1 MIPLKVAIFDEVRK
15 TVPELSEIGDDL
27 LNAKIFHH
35 GGDDLR
41 LTYVGVRILQK
52 AFTAYSFQISLAL
65 KAKHQM
71 GLSKLEYPYYI
82 TYNKLTVFSDTD
94 AMVIKLAGSVER
106 FLENNFQ
113 IDRTE

>member
-1 MIPLKVAIFDEVRK
+1 MKVAIFDEVRK
-15 TVPELSEIGDDL
+15 TIPELSTVSNDI
-27 LNAKIFHH
+27 LNSKLFHH

-41 LTYVGVRILQK
+41 LTYTGVRILQRI
-52 AFTAYSFQISLAL
+52 FTAYTFQIPLTL

-82 TYNKLTVFSDTD
+82 THNRLVIFSDTD
-94 AMVIKLAGSVER
+94 AVVIKLAGGVEQ

-113 IDRTE
+113 IDR